1 MSRAALPASC
11 QIEAINYYTAHISG
25 RVDPDGPRR
34 QHAYLRAIAT
44 LPKVAI
50 HYGNFLV
57 NQKWAGL
64 VQPPD
69 CRPSFILPPAAAP
82 EVAYVWKT
90 EEKGSDVNLGVH
102 LVRDAFKRHFDLAA
116 VLTNDT
122 DLVEP
127 VRIVT
132 QELNLPVTLLTP
144 TPRPAA
150 SLMKVAT
157 SVRHVP
163 PYIGPCQLPDPVLV
177 PGKRPIA
184 KPITW

>member
-1 MSRAALPASC
+1 L
-11 QIEAINYYTAHISG
+11 
-25 RVDPDGPRR
+25 
-34 QHAYLRAIAT
+34 T
-44 LPKVAI
+44 LPNVVI

-69 CRPSFILPPAAAP
+69 FRPPLTLPPGSRP
-82 EVAYVWKT
+82 QVAYVWKT

-102 LVRDAFKRHFDLAA
+102 LVRDAFRQAFDIAA

-132 QELNLPVTLLTP
+132 RELGMLVTLLTP
-144 TPRPAA
+144 TARPAA
-150 SLMKVAT
+150 SLAAVSSNVAAGDLAHRLARALYVIM
-157 SVRHVP
+157 SFIIVKNN
-163 PYIGPCQLPDPVLV
+163 
-177 PGKRPIA
+177 PGD
-184 KPITW
+184 